1 MTTRLGR
8 WFTDSLSKRLFL
20 LMWAALVVSH
30 VLAYVAVRAVHFPAR
45 RAAIENLPTFPS
57 LPPMPGL
64 PYPHR
69 SGPPPPRGGEGE
81 WARAPAGTSPDAR
94 PEARAPEDPPP
105 SPPGG
110 GGGRGAGAG
119 AARGLPSR
127 VLMLD
132 YGVRLVVIALA
143 AWLGSRWVARP
154 MRKLAQASTSLGPS
168 ISRGTALPELDEG
181 SGTSE
186 VRETARVFNTMAR
199 QLREQFEARGLMMA
213 AISHDLRTPLTRMRM
228 RLETMT
234 AEEQVQE
241 RCVADIHEM
250 DALIN
255 SVLEVFREDRRG
267 IDERLQP
274 TDVTALVQSL
284 VDDLAEHGQAVRFKP
299 AGDTS
304 AVAPTDPSALKR
316 VVGNLVSN
324 ALRYGGQAEVA
335 VQADGDGLRIT
346 VDDPGPGI
354 PAEHLESV
362 FKPFFRVESSRNR
375 HTGGTGLG
383 LYIARD
389 LTERQ
394 GGRLRL
400 ANRPEGGLRAEVLLP
415 AGTR

>member
-1 MTTRLGR
+1 MTTRFGH

-30 VLAYVAVRAVHFPAR
+30 VLAYVAVRAVHFPNR
-45 RAAIENLPTFPS
+45 RANVENLPTFPS

-69 SGPPPPRGGEGE
+69 LGGNPPPPPPARGEGDHAPARPPSGERAPEGPPPPPG
-81 WARAPAGTSPDAR
+81 AA
-94 PEARAPEDPPP
+94 
-105 SPPGG
+105 GG
-110 GGGRGAGAG
+110 GGG
-119 AARGLPSR
+119 AARALPSR
-127 VLMLD
+127 ALMLD

-154 MRKLAQASTSLGPS
+154 MHKLAQASTSLGPS

-199 QLREQFEARGLMMA
+199 QLQEQFEARGLMMA

-255 SVLEVFREDRRG
+255 SVLEIFREDRRG

-284 VDDLAEHGQAVRFKP
+284 VDDLAEHGQAVRFRP

-304 AVAPTDPSALKR
+304 VVARTDPSALKR

-335 VQADGDGLRIT
+335 VQADSEGLRIT
-346 VDDPGPGI
+346 VDDAGPGI
-354 PAEHLESV
+354 PAEHLEAV

-415 AGTR
+415 GAKR